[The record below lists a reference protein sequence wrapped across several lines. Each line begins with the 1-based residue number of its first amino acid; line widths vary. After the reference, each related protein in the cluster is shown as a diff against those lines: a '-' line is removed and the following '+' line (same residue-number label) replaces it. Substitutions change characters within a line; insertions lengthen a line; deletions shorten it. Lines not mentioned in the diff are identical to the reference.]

1 MKFAQQ
7 SPATFPA
14 KHVPL
19 YLRLPGVTYR
29 RSNRVTA
36 RLPVIV
42 GFGGYN
48 AAGRSSFHHGFRRT
62 VIESLDTSSRQQ
74 TLAGLAVMM
83 KLVKVVDGDYHDE
96 QNNSLSLA
104 DIDSRFAEQI
114 LASTLVRRIEK
125 QHLDPDAAHWQKTID
140 ISATAGQPLSFITL
154 RKHLPNP
161 LPSDWAVDELNATE
175 VLVTLHDNCEFKVD
189 SYRALPVKSA
199 GQLPTGFEPSELY
212 NARFHPRGLA
222 MTIVGVTDA
231 LRATG
236 IDWQTIMQL
245 VAPDEVAV
253 FAGSIMSQLD
263 ENGFGGLMQSR
274 LKGGR
279 VTAKQLALGLNTMPA
294 DFINAYVLGS
304 VGTTGS
310 VTGACATFL
319 YNLQKG
325 TELIASGKARVV
337 IVGNSEAP
345 INQECIEGYGA
356 MGALATEEGL
366 RQIQGKDEVAQSES
380 EVDWRRA
387 SRPFGEN
394 CGFTLAE
401 ACQFVV
407 LMDDELALELGA
419 DIHGAVPDV
428 FINADGFKK
437 SISAPGPGNYLTVAK
452 AVASAVQLLGIDAV
466 RERSFVHAHG
476 SSTPANRVTES
487 EILNR
492 IANTFAIEQWPVTA
506 VKAFVGHSL
515 ATASGDQVISALGS
529 FKYGIIP
536 GIKTIDAVAN
546 DVQQQ
551 NLSFATADRR
561 RAPEQLDLCVI
572 NSKGFGGNNAS
583 ALLLAPHVAERMLRK
598 RHGEAAFAAYLQRRE
613 ATRAAAQAYD
623 AQALLGQLG
632 IIYNFGHDLIDDQQ
646 IEISPEQIKVPGF
659 VQPLVFK
666 KDERYGDMLG

>member
-1 MKFAQQ
+1 MT
-7 SPATFPA
+7 S
-14 KHVPL
+14 
-19 YLRLPGVTYR
+19 
-29 RSNRVTA
+29 

-62 VIESLDTSSRQQ
+62 VIESMDTPARQQ

-83 KLVKVVDGDYHDE
+83 KLVKVVDGRYQDDAG
-96 QNNSLSLA
+96 NTLSLA
-104 DIDSRFAEQI
+104 EIDSRFAEQI

-125 QHLDPDAAHWQKTID
+125 QHLDVDAAHWQKTID

-154 RKHLPNP
+154 RKHLPEP
-161 LPSDWAVDELNATE
+161 LPSDWTVDELNASE

-199 GQLPTGFEPSELY
+199 GQLPSGFEPSELY
-212 NARFHPRGLA
+212 NARFHPRGLSMA
-222 MTIVGVTDA
+222 VVGVTDA
-231 LRATG
+231 LRSTG
-236 IDWQTIMQL
+236 LPWKSIVDR
-245 VAPDEVAV
+245 VAPDEIAV
-253 FAGSIMSQLD
+253 FASCIMSQLD
-263 ENGFGGLMQSR
+263 ENGFGGLMQAR

-279 VTAKQLALGLNTMPA
+279 VTAKQLALGLNSMPA

-310 VTGACATFL
+310 ITGACATFL

-325 TELIASGKARVV
+325 IEQIGLGKARVV
-337 IVGNSEAP
+337 IVGSSEAP

-356 MGALATEEGL
+356 MGALATEDGL
-366 RQIQGKDEVAQSES
+366 RQIEGKDA
-380 EVDWRRA
+380 VDFRRA
-387 SRPFGEN
+387 SRPFGDN

-407 LMDDELALELGA
+407 LMDDALALELGA

-437 SISAPGPGNYLTVAK
+437 SISAPGPGNYLTMAK

-466 RERSFVHAHG
+466 RERSFIHAHG

-487 EILNR
+487 ELLDR
-492 IANTFAIEQWPVTA
+492 IASAFAIEQWPVTA

-515 ATASGDQVISALGS
+515 ATASGDQLIAALGS
-529 FKYGIIP
+529 FKYGVIP
-536 GIKTIDAVAN
+536 GIKTIDEVAE
-546 DVQQQ
+546 DVHQQH
-551 NLSFATADRR
+551 LSFATADR
-561 RAPEQLDLCVI
+561 QLGQQALDVCFL

-583 ALLLAPHVAERMLRK
+583 GVVLAPHVVERMLRK
-598 RHGEAAFAAYLQRRE
+598 RHGEAAFDAYCTRRE
-613 ATRAAAQAYD
+613 QTRAAALAYD
-623 AQALLGQLG
+623 QQATQGQLE

-646 IEISPEQIKVPGF
+646 IEIDREQIKVPGF
-659 VQPLVFK
+659 AQPLLFK
-666 KDERYGDMLG
+666 KDARYSDMLD

>member
-1 MKFAQQ
+1 
-7 SPATFPA
+7 
-14 KHVPL
+14 
-19 YLRLPGVTYR
+19 VT
-29 RSNRVTA
+29 S

-62 VIESLDTSSRQQ
+62 VIESMDSATRQQ

-83 KLVKVVDGDYHDE
+83 KLVLVVDGVYRDDE
-96 QNNSLSLA
+96 GKALSLA
-104 DIDSRFAEQI
+104 EIDSRFAEQI

-140 ISATAGQPLSFITL
+140 ISATAGHPLSFITL
-154 RKHLPNP
+154 RKHLPEP
-161 LPSDWAVDELNATE
+161 LPSDWTVDELNASE

-236 IDWQTIMQL
+236 IDWQTIMQH

-253 FAGSIMSQLD
+253 FASCIMSQLD

-310 VTGACATFL
+310 ITGACATFL

-337 IVGNSEAP
+337 IVGSSEAP

-356 MGALATEEGL
+356 MGALATEDGL
-366 RQIQGKDEVAQSES
+366 RQIEGKTEMAQEQ
-380 EVDWRRA
+380 VDFRRA
-387 SRPFGEN
+387 SRPFGDN

-407 LMDDELALELGA
+407 LMDDALALELGA

-487 EILNR
+487 EILDR
-492 IANTFAIEQWPVTA
+492 IAGTFAIEQWPVTA

-536 GIKTIDAVAN
+536 GIKTIDEVAD
-546 DVQQQ
+546 DVHQQH
-551 NLSFATADRR
+551 LSFATRDRS
-561 RAPEQLDLCVI
+561 RAPEQLDLCFI

-583 ALLLAPHVAERMLRK
+583 ALLLAPHVAEKMLRK
-598 RHGEAAFAAYLQRRE
+598 RHGETAFAAYLQRRE
-613 ATRAAAQAYD
+613 ATREAARAYD
-623 AQALLGQLG
+623 AQALLGELG
-632 IIYNFGHDLIDDQQ
+632 IIYNFGNDLIDDQQ
-646 IEISPEQIKVPGF
+646 IEISREQIRVPGF
-659 VQPLVFK
+659 AQPLVFK
-666 KDERYGDMLG
+666 KDERYGDMLD

>member
-1 MKFAQQ
+1 M
-7 SPATFPA
+7 
-14 KHVPL
+14 
-19 YLRLPGVTYR
+19 
-29 RSNRVTA
+29 TA

-62 VIESLDTSSRQQ
+62 VIESLDTATRQQ

-83 KLVKVVDGDYHDE
+83 KLVKVVEGDYHDDL
-96 QNNSLSLA
+96 NNSLSLA
-104 DIDSRFAEQI
+104 EIDSRFAEQI

-125 QHLDPDAAHWQKTID
+125 RHLDVDAVHWQKTID

-236 IDWQTIMQL
+236 IDWQTIMQH

-263 ENGFGGLMQSR
+263 ENGFGGLMQAR

-325 TELIASGKARVV
+325 TELIASGKSRVV

-407 LMDDELALELGA
+407 LMDDALALALGA

-492 IANTFAIEQWPVTA
+492 IASTFAIEQWPVTA

-536 GIKTIDAVAN
+536 GIKTIDSVAD

-551 NLSFATADRR
+551 HLSFATADRR

-583 ALLLAPHVAERMLRK
+583 ALLLAPHVAERMVRK

-613 ATRAAAQAYD
+613 STRAAAQAYD

-659 VQPLVFK
+659 AQPLVFK
-666 KDERYGDMLG
+666 KDERYGDMLD

>member
-1 MKFAQQ
+1 M
-7 SPATFPA
+7 S
-14 KHVPL
+14 
-19 YLRLPGVTYR
+19 
-29 RSNRVTA
+29 

-62 VIESLDTSSRQQ
+62 VIDSLDPRARQE

-83 KLVKVVDGDYHDE
+83 KLVKVVDGEYRDDTGAT
-96 QNNSLSLA
+96 LTPA
-104 DIDSRFAEQI
+104 DIEARHAQRI

-125 QHLDPDAAHWQKTID
+125 QYLDVDAAYWQKNVTVAGVEGAPLTFCVPLKQLPEPVPANWSVES
-140 ISATAGQPLSFITL
+140 ISATEA
-154 RKHLPNP
+154 R
-161 LPSDWAVDELNATE
+161 
-175 VLVTLHDNCEFKVD
+175 VTLHESCEFKIE
-189 SYRALPVKSA
+189 SYRSLPVKSA
-199 GQLPTGFEPSELY
+199 GQLPSGFEPSELY
-212 NARFHPRGLA
+212 NSRFHPRGLQL
-222 MTIVGVTDA
+222 TIVGVTDA
-231 LRATG
+231 LRSVG
-236 IDWQTIMQL
+236 IDWKTIVEH
-245 VAPDEVAV
+245 VAPDEIAV

-279 VTAKQLALGLNTMPA
+279 VTAKQLPLGLNTMPA

-325 TELIASGKARVV
+325 VDCITSGRARVV

-345 INQECIEGYGA
+345 ITLECIDGYGA

-366 RQIQGKDEVAQSES
+366 RLIEGRDD
-380 EVDWRRA
+380 VDFRRA

-401 ACQFVV
+401 SAQYVV

-437 SISAPGPGNYLTVAK
+437 SISAPGPGNYLTMAK
-452 AVASAVQLLGIDAV
+452 AVAGAAQLVGIDAV
-466 RERSFVHAHG
+466 RRRSFIHAHG

-487 EILNR
+487 ELLDR
-492 IANTFAIEQWPVTA
+492 VAAAFGIESWPVTA

-515 ATASGDQVISALGS
+515 APASGDQLISALGS
-529 FKYGIIP
+529 FKYGIVP
-536 GIKTIDAVAN
+536 GIKTIDGVAH
-546 DVQQQ
+546 DVHQQHLRIVTQ
-551 NLSFATADRR
+551 DLKLGDNA
-561 RAPEQLDLCVI
+561 LDVCFI

-583 ALLLAPHVAERMLRK
+583 GYVLAPQVVERMLRK
-598 RHGEAAFAAYLQRRE
+598 RHGDAAFAAYRERRE
-613 ATRAAAQAYD
+613 QTRANALRYEE
-623 AQALLGQLG
+623 QALKGQFD
-632 IIYNFGHDLIDDQQ
+632 IIYNFGQDLIDDRDIRISDSR
-646 IEISPEQIKVPGF
+646 IEVPGF
-659 VQPLVFK
+659 AQPLEYP
-666 KDERYGDMLG
+666 KDARFLDMLD